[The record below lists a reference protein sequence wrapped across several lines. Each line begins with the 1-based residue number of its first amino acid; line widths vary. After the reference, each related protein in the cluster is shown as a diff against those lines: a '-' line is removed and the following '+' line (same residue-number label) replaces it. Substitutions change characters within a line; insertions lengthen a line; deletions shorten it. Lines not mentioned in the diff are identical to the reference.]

1 MDLIK
6 RSMAQPVTAPDAPD
20 SDPSDDSF
28 GADGWLG
35 QLGNEDDTGSD
46 NTTRMRLRDRQAI
59 QRPARYQD

>member
-6 RSMAQPVTAPDAPD
+6 RSMAQPVTAPYAPD
-20 SDPSDDSF
+20 SDQSGDSF

-35 QLGNEDDTGSD
+35 QLGNEDVTGSD
-46 NTTRMRLRDRQAI
+46 NTTHMRLRDRQAI